1 MDEQL
6 ETDDTFDPARRKLCP
21 DGACVGVLGDDG
33 VCRVCGRTEAQAA
46 AGEEAPGAATA
57 DFDTGPDLGRDAIDG
72 DAPAG
77 DSAAG
82 GFGDSAAGGFGDS
95 AAGGFGDSAAGGFD
109 PNRRLCDDG
118 SCVGVVGADGVCA
131 VCGRRAE

>member
-1 MDEQL
+1 MDEQR
-6 ETDDTFDPARRKLCP
+6 ETDEASDETFDPTHRKLCP
-21 DGACVGVLGDDG
+21 DGACVGVIGDDG

-46 AGEEAPGAATA
+46 AGEDAPGAASA
-57 DFDTGPDLGRDAIDG
+57 DFDAGQAPVGDATSG

-77 DSAAG
+77 APGAGGFDDSAAR
-82 GFGDSAAGGFGDS
+82 
-95 AAGGFGDSAAGGFD
+95 GFD

-118 SCVGVVGADGVCA
+118 SCVGVVGADGVCN

>member
-1 MDEQL
+1 MDEPPKAD
-6 ETDDTFDPARRKLCP
+6 EAPDETFDPTHRKLCP

-46 AGEEAPGAATA
+46 AGEEAPGAASS
-57 DFDTGPDLGRDAIDG
+57 DFDAGGDLVSG
-72 DAPAG
+72 DAPTG
-77 DSAAG
+77 DPAA
-82 GFGDSAAGGFGDS
+82 
-95 AAGGFGDSAAGGFD
+95 GDSAAGGFD
-109 PNRRLCDDG
+109 PHRRLCDDG

>member
-6 ETDDTFDPARRKLCP
+6 ETDETFDPSSRKLCP
-21 DGACVGVLGDDG
+21 DGACVGVIGDDG
-33 VCRVCGRTEAQAA
+33 LCRVCGRTEAQAT
-46 AGEEAPGAATA
+46 AGEEAPGGMSS
-57 DFDTGPDLGRDAIDG
+57 DFDASSG

-77 DSAAG
+77 EAAV
-82 GFGDSAAGGFGDS
+82 
-95 AAGGFGDSAAGGFD
+95 GGFD

-118 SCVGVVGADGVCA
+118 MCVGVVGADGVCA

>member
-6 ETDDTFDPARRKLCP
+6 ETDETFDPSRRKLCP
-21 DGACVGVLGDDG
+21 DGACVGVIGDDG
-33 VCRVCGRTEAQAA
+33 VCRVCGRTEAQAT
-46 AGEEAPGAATA
+46 AGEEAPGVAGS
-57 DFDTGPDLGRDAIDG
+57 DFEASG

-77 DSAAG
+77 EPGAG
-82 GFGDSAAGGFGDS
+82 G
-95 AAGGFGDSAAGGFD
+95 SAAGGFD

-118 SCVGVVGADGVCA
+118 TCVGVVGADGVCA